1 MGTVAPLNHWRRT
14 VGQRSRVAMLESLPF
29 AKQDRCSVMA
39 VIPFEVIS
47 QHRCFNGTVGFYKH
61 EAASTACSM
70 KFSVFTPPQAQA
82 GRVPVLYYL
91 AGLTCTEETFMIKTG
106 AQRIAAELGIMLV
119 APDTSPRGLKL
130 PGESDSWDFGVGAG
144 FYVDATVEPW
154 SRHYRMYTYVTQELR
169 ALVEAQ
175 FPADPTRTGIFGHSM
190 GGHGALTIA
199 LRNPDRYRSVSA
211 FAPIAA
217 PKQCPWGQ
225 KAFSGYLGPD
235 RGQWSTYDATEL
247 VAGVKDAAHKP
258 QILIGPRAF
267 RPVSANPAP
276 SAPLRGGVPEGGL
289 PAAIAAARRLRP
301 RVLFHF
307 DFYARPSRSP
317 R

>member
-1 MGTVAPLNHWRRT
+1 
-14 VGQRSRVAMLESLPF
+14 
-29 AKQDRCSVMA
+29 MA
-39 VIPFEVIS
+39 VIPFEVVS

-61 EAASTACSM
+61 EAASTACPM
-70 KFSVFTPPQAQA
+70 KFSVFTPPQAQS

-91 AGLTCTEETFMIKTG
+91 AGLTCTEETFMIKAG
-106 AQRIAAELGIMLV
+106 AQRVAAELGIMLV
-119 APDTSPRGLKL
+119 APDTSPRGVKL
-130 PGESDSWDFGVGAG
+130 PGDSDSWDFGVGAG

-175 FPADPTRTGIFGHSM
+175 FPADPARTGIFGHSM

-247 VAGVKDAAHKP
+247 VAGVKEAARKP
-258 QILIGPRAF
+258 QILIDQGLSDQFLQTQLHPHLFEEACKK
-267 RPVSANPAP
+267 VGY
-276 SAPLRGGVPEGGL
+276 PLQLRRHEGYDHSYYFISSFMQDHL
-289 PAAIAAARRLRP
+289 VHHARIL
-301 RVLFHF
+301 HG
-307 DFYARPSRSP
+307 
-317 R
+317 